1 MEITNRGYVNFN
13 NDYNRKEINYCTA
26 SMSFNNGKDENG
38 DYKSGYIGVVAFGEL
53 GDILFNNSGNLVT
66 VSGYYRLNEH
76 EGNKYPQV
84 IITAINGYA
93 PQNNQNRNNNNQGN
107 YNQQPTSQSQGNF
120 GGQQQNYGNQDGN
133 FQNGNNQGGYQSPF
147 DTSPR
152 QGSFFQGQTTNPM
165 DISDDDLPF

>member
-13 NDYNRKEINYCTA
+13 SDYNRKEINYCTA

-38 DYKSGYIGVVAFGEL
+38 NYKSGYIGVIAFGEL
-53 GDILFNNSGNLVT
+53 GDILYDNSGNLVT

-76 EGNKYPQV
+76 DGNKYPQV
-84 IITAINGYA
+84 VITAINGYA
-93 PQNNQNRNNNNQGN
+93 PQNNQSRNNNNQGN
-107 YNQQPTSQSQGNF
+107 YNQQPNSQSKGNF
-120 GGQQQNYGNQDGN
+120 GGQQQNYSNQS
-133 FQNGNNQGGYQSPF
+133 GYQSPF
-147 DTSPR
+147 DSQSQ